1 MVAAAAMAAGAM
13 VAAAMAADVTTAVEV
28 VAPASHTPSLLKRA
42 FGVATDEAVAAVVI
56 AVAAVVSAKQQ
67 WNHWRWRP
75 LSVIG
80 SGTTGWWGWPQLEL
94 VVGSIAHSVDW
105 PQRSKPRL
113 PSKAL
118 NGCGVRAAAAAA
130 GGGAKVNPL
139 IPSIGKAILH
149 SRVPTSSAS
158 AIRFLRF
165 RCFSKSPP
173 PRPVGP
179 PVTTQDTV
187 FSEICVARSRST
199 GVEHGAFC
207 LWGGGSKI
215 IIQQFFFV
223 TAIP

>member
-1 MVAAAAMAAGAM
+1 VA
-13 VAAAMAADVTTAVEV
+13 VVDVTAAVEA

-42 FGVATDEAVAAVVI
+42 FGVAADEAVAAVVI

-139 IPSIGKAILH
+139 IPSIGKAIVY
-149 SRVPTSSAS
+149 STPDQQRERDQVPSGSDAFEHHH
-158 AIRFLRF
+158 AH
-165 RCFSKSPP
+165 P
-173 PRPVGP
+173 
-179 PVTTQDTV
+179 QD
-187 FSEICVARSRST
+187 
-199 GVEHGAFC
+199 
-207 LWGGGSKI
+207 
-215 IIQQFFFV
+215 
-223 TAIP
+223 